1 MEEFDEIVYVYEKLK
16 DRYNL
21 MITTTAELNEGY
33 TIDIPVLCGEG
44 KCGKFRLYDY
54 GMLTLDV
61 DLESGTRTH
70 THCLYGDYAVDDV
83 VAFIEGTHRL
93 FS

>member
-16 DRYNL
+16 DRYDL
-21 MITTTAELNEGY
+21 TLTSTFALDEGY
-33 TIDIPVLCGEG
+33 TIDTTVLCGEG

-54 GMLTLDV
+54 DMLTLTV
-61 DLESGTRTH
+61 ELKSGEHTH
-70 THCLYGDYAVDDV
+70 THCLYGDDAVDEV
-83 VAFIEGTHRL
+83 VTFMEGTHRL